1 MTSCTHVLSIDVS
14 VAHALMRS
22 VVSVHQ
28 IQYTRNYVWIYVY
41 IYIHICVYI
50 YIDIKTRSAVGRQT
64 EAAHEHLTIRIETAL
79 TTGNKLDTSTNT

>member
-28 IQYTRNYVWIYVY
+28 IQYTRNYVWIYIY
-41 IYIHICVYI
+41 IYIQYVYI

-64 EAAHEHLTIRIETAL
+64 EAAHEYLTIRIETAL